1 MEPIR
6 QEVVAQIE
14 RRKVARW
21 NTNAFSYAIPR
32 RGANFALF
40 SVLMDLISTFFAFL
54 VAELL
59 APGLLRASMPL
70 LAWLPVALV
79 FAIRPI
85 TFAALGLYDS
95 SRRFHFMSETR
106 LVLLALGLSLLALLG
121 SFYLIQVVITLL
133 WVLAFA
139 MVSGI
144 LLVGWRLTAYVSSY
158 ASTVRSVVQPRRI
171 LIVGAN
177 ALAQELVGLVEASP
191 LRNQVVAGFLDNIP
205 QKAFAGYP
213 VIGTLEDNIFQLI
226 QTQDIDEVIV
236 AGSLEETS
244 EGRGKALRELK
255 FLPVPVRFVP
265 RYLDISLYS
274 ASNASLDALPLST
287 LRQPAMSS
295 TQRLFKRAFDI
306 AAAGT
311 IFLMVLPVFL
321 VIYIAIK
328 LDSPGPAF
336 FLQDRVGEYGR
347 KFKIYKF
354 RSMVN
359 NAERLVDKVKIVDE
373 NGNTIHKVKND
384 FRVTRIGKIIRK
396 TSLDELPQLLNVL
409 RGDMSLVGP
418 RPEVLKI
425 VREEYHP
432 WQYQRFLVPQ
442 GITGW
447 WQVNGR
453 SDNPC
458 HLSTDQDLY
467 YIENYSFWLDIRIL
481 FMTIP
486 ALLRGKGA
494 F

>member
-40 SVLMDLISTFFAFL
+40 AVLMDIISTFFAFL

-59 APGLLRASMPL
+59 APGLLSANMTL
-70 LAWLPVALV
+70 VNWIPVGLV

-95 SRRFHFMSETR
+95 SRRFHFMNETWY
-106 LVLLALGLSLLALLG
+106 VLLALALSILSLLG
-121 SFYLIQVVITLL
+121 SFYLIQVVLL
-133 WVLAFA
+133 PVWVLAFA
-139 MVSGI
+139 LVSSV

-177 ALAQELVGLVEASP
+177 NLAKELVGLVEASP
-191 LRNQVVAGFLDNIP
+191 LRNQKVAGFLDNIP
-205 QKAFAGYP
+205 QKEFAGYP
-213 VIGTLEDNIFQLI
+213 VMGTLEHNIFEIVQN
-226 QTQDIDEVIV
+226 QDIDEVIV
-236 AGSLEETS
+236 AGSIEEAKEGTS
-244 EGRGKALRELK
+244 KALRELK

-287 LRQPAMSS
+287 LRHPAMSS
-295 TQRLFKRAFDI
+295 TQRLLKRAFDI

-311 IFLMVLPVFL
+311 VFLLVLPVFA
-321 VIYIAIK
+321 VISIAIK
-328 LDSPGPAF
+328 LDSPGPVF
-336 FLQDRVGEYGR
+336 FLQDRVGEHGR
-347 KFKIYKF
+347 KFKIFKF

-373 NGNTIHKVKND
+373 HGNTIHKVKND

-396 TSLDELPQLLNVL
+396 TSLDELPQLLNVI

-425 VREEYHP
+425 VREEYQP

-467 YIENYSFWLDIRIL
+467 YIENYSFWLDIKVL
-481 FMTIP
+481 LMTVP